1 MEAQWIKLYTF
12 PSVYREGRRPGGWH
26 ANLLFPISHPVGV
39 TKYLL
44 KISCLMPGVD
54 RKHRL
59 DQWFSI
65 LNHHQNHLKILEKI
79 HIPGPHSDLL
89 KQNLSR

>member
-1 MEAQWIKLYTF
+1 MDQTIYISQLYTG
-12 PSVYREGRRPGGWH
+12 REGGREGWH

-39 TKYLL
+39 TKDSL

-54 RKHRL
+54 RRHRL

-65 LNHHQNHLKILEKI
+65 LNHHQNHPEILEKI
-79 HIPGPHSDLL
+79 QIPGPHSDLL
-89 KQNLSR
+89 KQNLGG